1 MEQLQTMLN
10 YTNELALPNI
20 SNFGKHSERE
30 VHDGGAA
37 GGEEEVG
44 VSRRRAR
51 EGAQRGETEELMLPT
66 F

>member
-37 GGEEEVG
+37 AAAAAGGG
-44 VSRRRAR
+44 VSMLRRRGR
-51 EGAQRGETEELMLPT
+51 EGEQRGKLKS
-66 F
+66 